1 LRLTIVAALAD
12 NGVIG
17 RANALP
23 WHLPDDLRR
32 FKALTMGKPML
43 MGHRTF
49 DSIGRPLPGRRS
61 VVLTSRPQ
69 SLPAGVEGV
78 ASLEEAL
85 KRCADVPELCVIG
98 GAEVFRSTLP
108 RADRMEL
115 TQVHATPPGDVWF
128 PEFAMQDWRE
138 VARMEHAADER
149 HPWAMTF
156 LTLDRVP

>member
-1 LRLTIVAALAD
+1 
-12 NGVIG
+12 
-17 RANALP
+17 
-23 WHLPDDLRR
+23 
-32 FKALTMGKPML
+32 
-43 MGHRTF
+43 
-49 DSIGRPLPGRRS
+49 

-78 ASLEEAL
+78 ASLEQAL
-85 KRCADVPELCVIG
+85 KRCADAPELCVIG

-156 LTLDRVP
+156 VTLDRVP